1 MPIVVVGANHKT
13 MPVELRESLAI
24 PKIKLIEALKKLNE
38 QIKERVILSTCN
50 RVEVYAVMNDIK
62 KGMAKIINFLREYS
76 QKDKTKLE
84 NYLYVYQDKEAISH
98 LFQVAASLDSMVVG
112 EPQILGQVK
121 EAYEQAVSSN
131 VTGTYLDNLFQKA
144 IIVGKRVRSQTEIGK
159 GAVSVSFAAIELAKK
174 IFGNLEGKKVLIIG
188 GGKMSESTAKHLSVH
203 KVTILATNRTYEKA
217 IEIATKFS
225 GQAIKF
231 NEIFNILPQID
242 IVISST
248 SAPHLIIKKEDIKN
262 LMHLRKHKPIF
273 FIDIA
278 LPRDIDPQIGFID
291 GIYLY
296 NLDDLQSVVQS
307 NIKQRQKEIKRCQL
321 IIEQEIKEFCHWLNF
336 RQLAPIISSL
346 KEKMESMRQDELKKF
361 FFKERNIPPE
371 EKERIELITSRLT
384 ERFLKEPII
393 TLKKYASTDDPS
405 YGKVLTELFNLKY
418 TRRNIHVP
426 VGYKEE

>member
-1 MPIVVVGANHKT
+1 MRIVVVGANHKT
-13 MPVELRESLAI
+13 MPIELRESLAL
-24 PKIKLIEALKKLNE
+24 PGIKLIEALKELNE
-38 QIKERVILSTCN
+38 EVKERVILSTCN
-50 RVEVYAVMNDIK
+50 RVEVYAVIDDIK
-62 KGMAKIINFLREYS
+62 NGMAKIINFFREYF
-76 QKDKTKLE
+76 QKDDKTKLE

-121 EAYEQAVSSN
+121 KAYEQAVKAN

-159 GAVSVSFAAIELAKK
+159 GAVCVSFAAIELAKK
-174 IFGNLEGKKVLIIG
+174 IFGKLEDKKVLIIG
-188 GGKMSESTAKHLSVH
+188 AGKISGDTAKHLAAN
-203 KVTILATNRTYEKA
+203 KVTLLATNRTYEKA
-217 IEIATKFS
+217 IEVATKFS

-231 NEIFNILPQID
+231 DEIFNILPQID

-262 LMHLRKHKPIF
+262 LMPLRKHKPIF
-273 FIDIA
+273 FIDLAI
-278 LPRDIDPQIGFID
+278 PRDIDPQIGSID

-336 RQLAPIISSL
+336 RQLTPIILSL
-346 KEKMESMRQDELKKF
+346 KEKLEFMRQEELKKLF
-361 FFKERNIPPE
+361 AKEKDILPE
-371 EKERIELITSRLT
+371 EKERIEIITSRLT

-393 TLKKYASTDDPS
+393 TLKKYASTDNS
-405 YGKVLTELFNLKY
+405 IYRKVVTELFNLRY
-418 TRRNIHVP
+418 TRR
-426 VGYKEE
+426 K